1 MNVLENDKD
10 QMILVNDS
18 GKKPA
23 LPRTEGEKEKLINR
37 LKRVEGQVRGLQKMI
52 EDDRYCVDV
61 LVQIS
66 AIQAALKKVG
76 FNLLERH
83 TKTCVTSAIQ
93 EGNGHHHID
102 ELMKV
107 IQQFSK

>member
-1 MNVLENDKD
+1 MDTFDEQNSGLEMQPDK
-10 QMILVNDS
+10 Q
-18 GKKPA
+18 PA
-23 LPRTEGEKEKLINR
+23 SPRTNDEKQQLLNR

-66 AIQAALKKVG
+66 AIQSALKRVG
-76 FNLLERH
+76 FNLMERH
-83 TKTCVTSAIQ
+83 TKTCVANAIE
-93 EGNGHHHID
+93 EGNGEHHID

-107 IQQFSK
+107 MQQFSK

>member
-1 MNVLENDKD
+1 MEKKTNQEFDLP
-10 QMILVNDS
+10 LDS

-23 LPRTEGEKEKLINR
+23 VPRTHDEKDQLVNR
-37 LKRVEGQVRGLQKMI
+37 LKRIEGQVRGLQKMI
-52 EDDRYCVDV
+52 EDDRYCVDI

-83 TKTCVTSAIQ
+83 TKTCVSGAIK
-93 EGNGHHHID
+93 EGDGEHHID